1 MTNRLIPAFTAVG
14 ALFLSG
20 LGIALVF
27 GLLAGGGAEPLLIV
41 DPGPWVRWGIPMAKA
56 FVHFGAALAVGS
68 LMVAAGRSPS
78 PMAFDADS
86 GLPVTTVAL

>member
-27 GLLAGGGAEPLLIV
+27 GLLTGGGAEPLLIV
-41 DPGPWVRWGIPMAKA
+41 DPGPVVRWVLNSG
-56 FVHFGAALAVGS
+56 
-68 LMVAAGRSPS
+68 
-78 PMAFDADS
+78 DAT
-86 GLPVTTVAL
+86 G